1 MSFDFLKFAEG
12 FVEARVERIEKAEGE
27 ATAFEDRQRALAE
40 RNAQTVSKRNAVV
53 SQVVGLSNMLRS
65 NGASERVIQAAISAG
80 PQEVATLANKVEEA
94 RKIAGRSLGEAD
106 IEALVNVPEN
116 FSIVDM
122 KIEDLIKKTYGLG
135 YEGAGVTD
143 EKTKRSLK
151 QRFRGE
157 GLKDAA
163 RERLDSELMQ
173 GDLTAYDINQIAAQ
187 KEYDSLVPGT
197 FITFNDLKVFNPAK
211 DMATF
216 TRTMN
221 NLRKDVED
229 SGPYAQIEDQIAD
242 NEMNANIDEA
252 TRTTNK
258 AALIAKRDKLYLDII
273 GPTVIS
279 NVEMYG
285 ETFLDATGS
294 YLRSFLSSDYVDSLA
309 LDPTSSDEDMQ
320 TEDAFSTG
328 VTTPKVDV
336 SLLPDV
342 NMDEVKPPQMRP
354 KLRPDSLVPRPEE
367 TSEVSSEVEPEE
379 ADPLEITQYISPLAD
394 AADSA
399 LGLSAAADTAQLN
412 IDNQKTMAK
421 AMSTVTRAEWDDMTR
436 AQRKEKGL
444 PVRKLDL
451 AYAGKDNFKK
461 IEKERVKSI
470 QERALESFGN
480 VTAAKLQEDMDR
492 GLLTELDLQIVVD
505 YGSDII
511 DFIRDDLYPTGPEGI
526 IEALSD
532 WAEENEK
539 TLPMDKSFLVK
550 TLGRTLKVLA
560 AGEE

>member
-367 TSEVSSEVEPEE
+367 SSEVSSEVEPEE

-412 IDNQKTMAK
+412 IDNQKTMAE
-421 AMSTVTRAEWDDMTR
+421 AMATVTREEWDEMSR
-436 AQRKEKGL
+436 AERKEKGL
-444 PVRKLDL
+444 PVRRLDI

-461 IEKERVKSI
+461 IEKERVETI
-470 QERALESFGN
+470 RERAAKKFGN
-480 VTAAKLQEDMDR
+480 IDPAVFDDALDSGM
-492 GLLTELDLQIVVD
+492 LTELDLQIFVD
-505 YGSDII
+505 HGDDII
-511 DFIRDDLYPTGPEGI
+511 DFIKDNLYSTEPEGI
-526 IEALSD
+526 IEAMSD

-550 TLGRTLKVLA
+550 TFGTALEG
-560 AGEE
+560 

>member
-1 MSFDFLKFAEG
+1 
-12 FVEARVERIEKAEGE
+12 
-27 ATAFEDRQRALAE
+27 
-40 RNAQTVSKRNAVV
+40 
-53 SQVVGLSNMLRS
+53 
-65 NGASERVIQAAISAG
+65 
-80 PQEVATLANKVEEA
+80 
-94 RKIAGRSLGEAD
+94 
-106 IEALVNVPEN
+106 
-116 FSIVDM
+116 M

-143 EKTKRSLK
+143 KKTERSLMD
-151 QRFRGE
+151 RLRGK
-157 GLKDAA
+157 GLMGAA
-163 RERLDSELMQ
+163 RERLDSEIMQ
-173 GDLTAYDINQIAAQ
+173 DGLTAYDINQIAAQ
-187 KEYDSLVPGT
+187 KDYDSLVPGT

-309 LDPTSSDEDMQ
+309 LDPTSSDEDTQ
-320 TEDAFSTG
+320 TEDAFSTEPTDVTSTG
-328 VTTPKVDV
+328 VITPKVDV

-342 NMDEVKPPQMRP
+342 DMDEVSAASPESRP
-354 KLRPDSLVPRPEE
+354 ASLVPRPEAE
-367 TSEVSSEVEPEE
+367 AEAEVEDETGTLTT
-379 ADPLEITQYISPLAD
+379 AVQR
-394 AADSA
+394 A
-399 LGLSAAADTAQLN
+399 LNIESSMDTAGTN
-412 IDNQKTMAK
+412 IENQRTMAE

-436 AQRKEKGL
+436 AQREEKGL

-461 IEKERVKSI
+461 IEKERVKTI
-470 QERALESFGN
+470 RERAAEKFGIEPS
-480 VTAAKLQEDMDR
+480 VFDGALDR
-492 GLLTELDLQIVVD
+492 GTLTELDLQIFVD
-505 YGSDII
+505 HGDDII
-511 DFIRDDLYPTGPEGI
+511 DFIKDNLYSIEPEGI
-526 IEALSD
+526 IEAMSD
-532 WAEENEK
+532 WAEENKK

-550 TLGRTLKVLA
+550 TFGTALEG
-560 AGEE
+560 

>member
-1 MSFDFLKFAEG
+1 MGFDVQAFATGFLES
-12 FVEARVERIEKAEGE
+12 RVARIEKAEGE
-27 ATAFEDRQRALAE
+27 ATAFEERQRASAE
-40 RNAQTVSKRNAVV
+40 RNAQTISKRNSAV

-80 PQEVATLANKVEEA
+80 PKEVATLANKVEEA
-94 RKIAGRSLGEAD
+94 RKIAGRSLSEAD

-143 EKTKRSLK
+143 KKTERSLMD
-151 QRFRGE
+151 RLRGK
-157 GLKDAA
+157 GLMGAA
-163 RERLDSELMQ
+163 RERLDSEIMQ
-173 GDLTAYDINQIAAQ
+173 DGLTAYDINQIAAQ
-187 KEYDSLVPGT
+187 KDYDSLVPGT

-309 LDPTSSDEDMQ
+309 LDPTSFDEDTQ
-320 TEDAFSTG
+320 TEDAFSTEPTDVTSTG
-328 VTTPKVDV
+328 VITPKVDV

-342 NMDEVKPPQMRP
+342 DMDEVSAASPESRP
-354 KLRPDSLVPRPEE
+354 ASLVPRPEAE
-367 TSEVSSEVEPEE
+367 AEVEDETGTLTT
-379 ADPLEITQYISPLAD
+379 AVQR
-394 AADSA
+394 A
-399 LGLSAAADTAQLN
+399 LNIESSMDTAGTN
-412 IDNQKTMAK
+412 IENQRTMAE

-436 AQRKEKGL
+436 AQREEKGL

-461 IEKERVKSI
+461 IEKERVKTI
-470 QERALESFGN
+470 RERAAEKFGIEPS
-480 VTAAKLQEDMDR
+480 VFDGALDR
-492 GLLTELDLQIVVD
+492 GTLTELDLQIFVD
-505 YGSDII
+505 HGDDII
-511 DFIRDDLYPTGPEGI
+511 DFIKDNLYSIEPEGI
-526 IEALSD
+526 IEAMSD
-532 WAEENEK
+532 WAEENKK

-550 TLGRTLKVLA
+550 TFGTALEG
-560 AGEE
+560 

>member
-151 QRFRGE
+151 QQFRGE

-252 TRTTNK
+252 TRTTNT

-354 KLRPDSLVPRPEE
+354 KLRPDSLVPRPEV
-367 TSEVSSEVEPEE
+367 SPEVEPEVEPEE
-379 ADPLEITQYISPLAD
+379 ADPLEITQYTPKLST

-412 IDNQKTMAK
+412 IDNQKTMAE
-421 AMSTVTRAEWDDMTR
+421 AMATVTREEWDEMSR
-436 AQRKEKGL
+436 AERKEKGL
-444 PVRKLDL
+444 PVRRLDI

-461 IEKERVKSI
+461 IEKERVESI
-470 QERALESFGN
+470 RERAAKKFGN
-480 VTAAKLQEDMDR
+480 IDPASFDDALDSGM
-492 GLLTELDLQIVVD
+492 LTELDLQIFVD
-505 YGSDII
+505 HGDDIV
-511 DFIRDDLYPTGPEGI
+511 DFIKDNLYPAGPEGI

-550 TLGRTLKVLA
+550 TFGTAL
-560 AGEE
+560 EE